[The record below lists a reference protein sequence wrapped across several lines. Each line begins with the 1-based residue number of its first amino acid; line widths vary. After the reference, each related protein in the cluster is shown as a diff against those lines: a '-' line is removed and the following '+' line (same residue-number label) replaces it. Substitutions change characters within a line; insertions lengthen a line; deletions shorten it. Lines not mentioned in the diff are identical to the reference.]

1 MRTVKK
7 AILTKSYAS
16 GSNSMDIVCYRTS
29 AYWPVGTVVE
39 IVSSG
44 RGKGSIV
51 KFPSNQ
57 YDPFFSTTARK
68 NNVEF
73 KLIKG

>member
-7 AILTKSYAS
+7 AVLTKSYS
-16 GSNSMDIVCYRTS
+16 IGSTTNDYVCYRTS

-39 IVSSG
+39 VVSSG

-51 KFPSNQ
+51 KLPTNQ
-57 YDPFFSTTARK
+57 YDPFFSTTAK
-68 NNVEF
+68 KHQIAI
-73 KLIKG
+73 KLI